1 MLAIYQNVNG
11 AIKPVEGIYD
21 NVWVHLISPSDD
33 EINRVAHRFHIDAED
48 IRAPLDNE
56 ESSRV
61 EVNDDYLMILIDIP
75 LKEKRHDNDAFVTI
89 PLSIILV
96 GGSLITIC
104 LKDTDLLKPF
114 IDGRIR
120 GVEVH
125 KRVRFTYQILFRNAS
140 LFQSYLRSIDA
151 KRKSIEADLEGKTR
165 NTDLIQLHELESNLV
180 YFATS
185 LQANAIVFDKLSKSE
200 RIVRYDEDQEL
211 LEDAIIE
218 NKQAIEMTRIY
229 RDILNGTR
237 ELFASVID
245 NNLNTVM
252 KFMTSITLIMA
263 IPTIISG
270 FYGMNVNAK
279 GMPFVESPH
288 AFLIIA
294 CITAV
299 ICIVMLIL
307 LRRRNLL

>member
-1 MLAIYQNVNG
+1 M
-11 AIKPVEGIYD
+11 
-21 NVWVHLISPSDD
+21 
-33 EINRVAHRFHIDAED
+33 
-48 IRAPLDNE
+48 DNE

-200 RIVRYDEDQEL
+200 RIIRYDEDQEL

-263 IPTIISG
+263 IPTII
-270 FYGMNVNAK
+270 
-279 GMPFVESPH
+279 P
-288 AFLIIA
+288 AF
-294 CITAV
+294 
-299 ICIVMLIL
+299 ME
-307 LRRRNLL
+307 